1 MRTYLDS
8 ANRAAVRWGRALG
21 GLLVVVGLVLRPVAI
36 GAAVGAFLAAFLCLG
51 IAVYA
56 WLDDVVASSNL
67 RRRARRRE

>member
-36 GAAVGAFLAAFLCLG
+36 DFAVGAFLAAFLCLG

-56 WLDDVVASSNL
+56 WLDDVAESSAL
-67 RRRARRRE
+67 RRRARRR

>member
-36 GAAVGAFLAAFLCLG
+36 DAAVGAFLVAFLCLG

>member
-8 ANRAAVRWGRALG
+8 TNRAAVRWGRALG
-21 GLLVVVGLVLRPVAI
+21 ILLAVVGLVLRPMAI

-56 WLDDVVASSNL
+56 WLDDVTETYAL
-67 RRRARRRE
+67 RRRARRR

>member
-21 GLLVVVGLVLRPVAI
+21 GLLLLVVGLVLRPVAI
-36 GAAVGAFLAAFLCLG
+36 DFAVGAFLAAFLCLG

-56 WLDDVVASSNL
+56 WLDDVAESSAL
-67 RRRARRRE
+67 RRRARRR